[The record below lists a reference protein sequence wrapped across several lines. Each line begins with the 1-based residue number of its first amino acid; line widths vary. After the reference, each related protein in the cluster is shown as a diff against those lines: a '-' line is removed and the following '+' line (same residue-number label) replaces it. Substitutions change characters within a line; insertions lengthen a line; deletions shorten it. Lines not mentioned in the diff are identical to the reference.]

1 MGRPVPRNACGKVG
15 RPSSA
20 TFRPTGP
27 RSVPPPSSSPPSAVP
42 AGAPRATAGPR
53 PDRPRPASRPGWG
66 RALRWTLGGVA
77 AVGALVVA
85 AGAALWWWLP
95 SDEELAR
102 RAGDG
107 AGDLL
112 GVPVVVDRL
121 EWHLLPAPQVVLHG
135 VHTEQ
140 EAPVS
145 ADRIVADARWSDLL
159 RLRLALSRLRLE
171 GAAVPQLSL
180 SQFKV
185 RNAQD
190 DGPAGFGPFTLAEV
204 PVERA
209 EWQGVRWIGRQ
220 GRDLAYG
227 GSADFGPAWRPVRG
241 LLEREGAS
249 TPTRLAIEREGSEDR
264 WRADVTAGGRTERG
278 ELRLQEFGER
288 YRVTGSLDFS
298 GVDVVGLLG
307 AFERRSIVSGRAS
320 GHTDLIAEG
329 DDPAAA
335 LRALHTRTSFTVA
348 RAKLL
353 TFDLEAAIR
362 SAGSDKGGTT
372 QLDSLTGVVRTEA
385 DPGGTIVRYGDLK
398 ATSGVLTATGDAVVQ
413 NQRVSGHVAVDLVD
427 GIVGV
432 PLEFG
437 GTVKDP
443 TLSLPPAALAG
454 AAVGTV
460 VAPGVGTM
468 LGARIGETVRRIFGG
483 GEEKQ
488 EPPAPRRLPPV
499 HRDPD

>member
-1 MGRPVPRNACGKVG
+1 M
-15 RPSSA
+15 
-20 TFRPTGP
+20 PT
-27 RSVPPPSSSPPSAVP
+27 SSSSPSSDAPADAPVPAARAVP
-42 AGAPRATAGPR
+42 GGGPR
-53 PDRPRPASRPGWG
+53 PGARPAWG
-66 RALRWTLGGVA
+66 RALRWMLGGLAVA
-77 AVGALVVA
+77 GALVLA

-107 AGDLL
+107 AGDVL

-121 EWHLLPAPQVVLHG
+121 EWHLLPAPRVVLHG

-159 RLRLALSRLRLE
+159 RLRLALARLRLE
-171 GAAVPQLSL
+171 GAAIPQLSL

-185 RNAQD
+185 RDAGQ

-204 PVERA
+204 PLERA

-227 GSADFGPAWRPVRG
+227 GSVDFGPAWRPVQG

-249 TPTRLAIEREGSEDR
+249 PPARLAIEREGGEDR

-298 GVDVVGLLG
+298 GVDVVGVMG

-329 DDPAAA
+329 EDPAAA
-335 LRALHTRTSFTVA
+335 MRALQTRTSFTVA

-372 QLDSLTGVVRTEA
+372 QLDSLTGIVRTEA
-385 DPGGTIVRYGDLK
+385 DSGGTIVRYSDLK

-460 VAPGVGTM
+460 VAPGVGTA

-483 GEEKQ
+483 EDRQ

-499 HRDPD
+499 RRDPD